1 MNQHVFVDE
10 NKSRSLLLAA
20 ACFRQEEL
28 RTARIVL
35 TRLLL
40 PGQERLHFKSER
52 DVRRRVI
59 LDVLLAIGIQG
70 LILGADPTLTPR
82 DQRRQCLEQLMYEAE
97 SRKFSRI
104 CIEQDDSVLEFDRQ
118 YMFKAMR
125 IRKLEAGFSYG
136 WIRPRQEPLLWAAD
150 AIAWAW
156 ARGGEWRARL
166 GESVEFIDL
175 TDS

>member
-28 RTARIVL
+28 RAARIVL
-35 TRLLL
+35 TGLLL
-40 PGQERLHFKSER
+40 PGQERVHFKSEQ
-52 DVRRRVI
+52 DARRRAI
-59 LDVLLAIGIQG
+59 LDVVRGSGMQG
-70 LILGADPTLTPR
+70 LIFGADPTISPR
-82 DQRRQCLEQLMYEAE
+82 NQRKQCLERLMSEAE

-118 YMFKAMR
+118 RMFEAKR
-125 IRKLEAGFSYG
+125 IRNLEVGFSYG
-136 WIRPRQEPLLWAAD
+136 WMRPRQEPLLWAAD

-156 ARGGEWRARL
+156 ARGGSWRTRI
-166 GESVEFIDL
+166 GGFVEFIDL
-175 TDS
+175 TTP

>member
-1 MNQHVFVDE
+1 
-10 NKSRSLLLAA
+10 
-20 ACFRQEEL
+20 
-28 RTARIVL
+28 
-35 TRLLL
+35 
-40 PGQERLHFKSER
+40 
-52 DVRRRVI
+52 
-59 LDVLLAIGIQG
+59 
-70 LILGADPTLTPR
+70 
-82 DQRRQCLEQLMYEAE
+82 MYEAE